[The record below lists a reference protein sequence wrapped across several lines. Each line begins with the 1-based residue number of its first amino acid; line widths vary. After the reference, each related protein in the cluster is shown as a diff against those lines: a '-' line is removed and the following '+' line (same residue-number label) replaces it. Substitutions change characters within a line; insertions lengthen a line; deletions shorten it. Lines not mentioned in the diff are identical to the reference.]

1 MLQGFDGGKGDV
13 RCGGCVGFVVLE
25 VGNTQLVCKV
35 GLVLQS
41 RKAVVEEGALGKEG
55 AKEHLTRKERPG
67 WVPDHE
73 VIRKNSHRNHNTH
86 P

>member
-1 MLQGFDGGKGDV
+1 
-13 RCGGCVGFVVLE
+13 VGFAVVE
-25 VGNTQLVCKV
+25 IGKTQLVCKV

-73 VIRKNSHRNHNTH
+73 V
-86 P
+86 